1 MEEWWKKR
9 VKRSVDQLKLWD
21 ENPRLE
27 SSVDGHDNFK
37 SLATSFVTDVN
48 DLRKFKIL
56 ANSIVDNGFI
66 DYDPVVV
73 WKNEKDQ
80 YVVAEG
86 NRRVLVLKLLRE
98 PKKAPQIIKKF
109 ITALA
114 RKIDPESIAK
124 IDVCVAPDYQSTIKY
139 ISQRHNRPETHDD
152 WDRTQQHKFI
162 TDLYEEYDQD
172 IIKVQELT
180 GLPKKDINE
189 AVRFAILRN
198 YATDPIALSVLSDD
212 EQERVKNKNIPI
224 TIIERWFTRAL
235 VQDKWGVSFSETN
248 VTINSNLQSFL
259 KAYGSFLK
267 FVFNEDLSR
276 ETFDARMDTRY
287 LNGDENFE
295 RVLNALPPVSFSN
308 EGESLD
314 LTPIHPSGDSDPE
327 QPDAGDAPDT
337 DDSPEA
343 EPKDKEDQPK
353 NLQPKPIKNDK
364 YRRRVVA
371 SHRYSIN
378 VSSQK
383 LNDVFYA
390 LKNLPVKNHECAAA
404 VLLRV
409 FLDLAVSEY
418 QTETGMDKAL
428 AKEKQARYN
437 DINLNTR
444 LEFLEKTLSSD
455 ENSNIIKLIKK
466 LRTPNNEHSLDTLNG
481 YVHSHQTHLM
491 NAPFICG
498 FWDMLSPL
506 FELLVEYKE

>member
-27 SSVDGHDNFK
+27 SSVDGYDNFK
-37 SLATSFVTDVN
+37 SLANSFVSDVN

-56 ANSIVDNGFI
+56 ANSIVDDGFI
-66 DYDPVVV
+66 DYDPIVV
-73 WKNEKDQ
+73 WKNEKSQ

-109 ITALA
+109 ITTLA

-124 IDVCVAPDYQSTIKY
+124 IDVCVAPDYESTIKY
-139 ISQRHNRPETHDD
+139 ISQRHNSQSTHDD

-162 TDLYEEYDQD
+162 TDLYEEYGQD
-172 IIKVQELT
+172 IDKVRELT
-180 GLPKKDINE
+180 GLPKKDIND

-198 YATDPIALSVLSDD
+198 YALEPIALSVLSED

-224 TIIERWFTRAL
+224 TIIERWFSRSL

-248 VTINSNLQSFL
+248 VTIKSNLDSFL
-259 KAYGSFLK
+259 RAYGGFLK
-267 FVFNEDLSR
+267 FVFNEDLAR
-276 ETFDARMDTRY
+276 EAFDARLDTRY

-295 RVLNALPPVSFSN
+295 QVLNALPPVNFSN
-308 EGESLD
+308 EGGSLN
-314 LTPIHPSGDSDPE
+314 LVQTAPPFNDSDT
-327 QPDAGDAPDT
+327 QQTDNG
-337 DDSPEA
+337 DDSSQV
-343 EPKDKEDQPK
+343 EPKDKEEPPK
-353 NLQPKPIKNDK
+353 NLQPKTVKNDK

-371 SHRYSIN
+371 SEKYRIN
-378 VSSQK
+378 VGSQK
-383 LNDVFYA
+383 LNDVFRA

-418 QTETGMDKAL
+418 QIENGFDKEL
-428 AKEKQARYN
+428 ARKNQSSYDKITLKA
-437 DINLNTR
+437 R
-444 LEFLEKTLSSD
+444 LEFLENHLSSETHSD
-455 ENSNIIKLIKK
+455 VIKLIKK

-481 YVHSHQTHLM
+481 YVHSHKTHLM
-491 NAPFICG
+491 TAPFICG
-498 FWDMLSPL
+498 FWDMLCPL

>member
-1 MEEWWKKR
+1 MDEWWKKR

-27 SSVDGHDNFK
+27 SSVDGYDSFK
-37 SLATSFVTDVN
+37 TLANSFVSDAN

-56 ANSIVDNGFI
+56 ANSIVDDGFV

-73 WKNEKDQ
+73 WKNKKGQ
-80 YVVAEG
+80 YAVAEG

-98 PKKAPQIIKKF
+98 PKKSPQVIKKF
-109 ITALA
+109 ITTLA

-124 IDVCVAPDYQSTIKY
+124 IDVCVAPDYESTIKY
-139 ISQRHNRPETHDD
+139 ISQRHNNPETHDD

-162 TDLYEEYDQD
+162 TDLYEEYDHD
-172 IIKVQELT
+172 VDKVRKLT

-224 TIIERWFTRAL
+224 TIIERWFTRSL
-235 VQDKWGVSFSETN
+235 VQDKWGVSLSETN
-248 VTINSNLQSFL
+248 VTIKSNLKSFL

-267 FVFNEDLSR
+267 YVFNEDLAR

-308 EGESLD
+308 DDEILD
-314 LTPIHPSGDSDPE
+314 LAPEQSPDSDTE
-327 QPDAGDAPDT
+327 QPDTADDT
-337 DDSPEA
+337 SET

-371 SHRYSIN
+371 SHRFSIN

-383 LNDVFYA
+383 LNDVFNA

-418 QTETGMDKAL
+418 QIENGMDKEL
-428 AKEKQARYN
+428 AKKNQTSYN
-437 DINLNTR
+437 DINLKTR
-444 LEFLEKTLSSD
+444 LEHIEKSLSSND
-455 ENSNIIKLIKK
+455 YSNVIKLIKK